1 MKHRFPIY
9 ALRLYRERWL
19 DFPPFVADQPQV
31 AAVFFHRLIGLGD
44 REHSAAL
51 FLDERGHATGAT
63 IIGIGSL
70 GTVAMPAREV
80 FKCALL
86 ANASKV
92 VLAHSH
98 PGGTAMASDQD
109 VRVTRGLVAAGIV
122 VGVRVVD
129 HLVVTPSGEFFSMR
143 ESGLVPALS
152 TT

>member
-9 ALRLYRERWL
+9 KLRLYRERWL

-31 AAVFFHRLIGLGD
+31 AALFFHRLIGLGD

-51 FLDERGHATGAT
+51 FLDERGQATGAT
-63 IIGIGSL
+63 VIGIGSL

-80 FKCALL
+80 FKAALL

-98 PGGTAMASDQD
+98 PGNTPNATDQD
-109 VRVTRGLVAAGIV
+109 VVVTRKLVAAGIV
-122 VGVRVVD
+122 VGIKVLD
-129 HLVVTPSGEFFSMR
+129 HLIICPSGEFVSIK
-143 ESGLVPALS
+143 ESGLLPSLS
-152 TT
+152 TS